1 LLSLPKSLNLYHNN
15 NNNSNNMSEG
25 YASRLSKYPKKGVCG
40 LPENFDSK
48 RALAVKLKRL
58 GGMVAASKHF
68 VVMTGAGISTSAG
81 IPDFRGPQG
90 VWTLEKERTTTTA
103 GRHPPKK
110 KLSTSKRKRHDQSS
124 NSTAAAAA
132 AAAGM
137 DFSKAHPTLTHRA
150 ISKLASVGTL
160 KFCITQNVDGLHRR
174 SGLSR
179 NHHAA
184 LHGCAFTETCA
195 SCQTEHFRDQDVGG
209 MSFQP
214 TGRICGL
221 EGGCQGKLHDTL
233 LDWEDPL
240 PEDDFE
246 RAEQECDA
254 SDLVLCLGTS
264 LRIEPAGSLPM
275 RAKQF
280 VIVNLQMTAKD
291 DESALIIRA
300 PVDEVMEYLMKHL
313 GYEDWEKEDPPPI
326 ERHWKLK
333 KE

>member
-1 LLSLPKSLNLYHNN
+1 
-15 NNNSNNMSEG
+15 MSEG
-25 YASRLSKYPKKGVCG
+25 YAFRLSEYPNKGVCG

-58 GGMVAASKHF
+58 GDMVAASKHF
-68 VVMTGAGISTSAG
+68 VIMTGAGISTSAG
-81 IPDFRGPQG
+81 IPDFRGPHG
-90 VWTLEKERTTTTA
+90 VWTKEKERTK
-103 GRHPPKK
+103 PSKK
-110 KLSTSKRKRHDQSS
+110 TISQSKRKRHDQSS
-124 NSTAAAAA
+124 NS
-132 AAAGM
+132 AAGM
-137 DFSKAHPTLTHRA
+137 DFSKARPTLTHRA

-179 NHHAA
+179 NKHAA
-184 LHGCAFTETCA
+184 LHGCAFTETCV

-221 EGGCQGKLHDTL
+221 EGCQGNLHDTL
-233 LDWEDPL
+233 LDWEDAL

-246 RAEQECDA
+246 RAELECDA

-264 LRIEPAGSLPM
+264 LRIEPAGSLPT

-280 VIVNLQMTAKD
+280 VIVNLQITPKD

-300 PVDEVMEYLMKHL
+300 PVDEVMDYLMKHL

-326 ERHWKLK
+326 ERQWKFK
-333 KE
+333 SG

>member
-1 LLSLPKSLNLYHNN
+1 
-15 NNNSNNMSEG
+15 MSEG
-25 YASRLSKYPKKGVCG
+25 YASRLSEYPNKGVCG
-40 LPENFDSK
+40 LPETFETK

-58 GGMVAASKHF
+58 GDMVAASKHF
-68 VVMTGAGISTSAG
+68 VIMTGAGISTSAG

-90 VWTLEKERTTTTA
+90 VWTLQKEQTKRP
-103 GRHPPKK
+103 GKK
-110 KLSTSKRKRHDQSS
+110 KMVSQSKRKRHDQSS
-124 NSTAAAAA
+124 NS
-132 AAAGM
+132 AAGTCM
-137 DFSKAHPTLTHRA
+137 DFSKAHPTLTHRTIA
-150 ISKLASVGTL
+150 KLACVGTL

-179 NHHAA
+179 DHHAA

-195 SCQTEHFRDQDVGG
+195 TCQTEHFRDQDVGG

-221 EGGCQGKLHDTL
+221 EGCQGKLHDTL
-233 LDWEDPL
+233 LDWEDAL
-240 PEDDFE
+240 PVDDFE
-246 RAEQECDA
+246 RAEKECDA

-264 LRIEPAGSLPM
+264 LRIEPAGSLPT

-280 VIVNLQMTAKD
+280 VIVNLQITPKD

-300 PVDEVMEYLMKHL
+300 PVDEVMGYLMKHL

-326 ERHWKLK
+326 ERQWKFK
-333 KE
+333 R